1 MQPNNSEKKLQSASK
16 KKISRPKIKRG
27 EGFVKSHQIG
37 FLVTPEEYEKIQEN
51 SKKYH
56 NGNVSDW
63 LRLRAIEPCLDISVD
78 MDNNS

>member
-1 MQPNNSEKKLQSASK
+1 MQPKKSETTLQLAPK
-16 KKISRPKIKRG
+16 KKTSRPKLRKG
-27 EGFVKSHQIG
+27 EGIVKSHQIG
-37 FLVTPEEYEKIQEN
+37 FLVTPEEYEKIREN